1 MEVMAGIAVWT
12 VNGAKVSEYP
22 ETTPFALLPKIRVV
36 ELEIQIW
43 PLPWK
48 KGGWSC
54 GCWCGGGRNDEG
66 GGCCGFMSSDL
77 SSHQKWI
84 LSAPLTSLVISPPT
98 TVSYSLFCTA
108 VHFLTCKMRRKRRK
122 NRGQGVWAGGG
133 VSARGLVDRKTF
145 VSLCNVTF
153 NQFYLHWAFCPS
165 RENLI
170 RF

>member
-1 MEVMAGIAVWT
+1 MTAPLKEGWLILWMLVWWW
-12 VNGAKVSEYP
+12 NEW
-22 ETTPFALLPKIRVV
+22 R
-36 ELEIQIW
+36 
-43 PLPWK
+43 
-48 KGGWSC
+48 
-54 GCWCGGGRNDEG
+54 G

-122 NRGQGVWAGGG
+122 NRGQGAWAGGG

-165 RENLI
+165 RENVI
-170 RF
+170 RFREFVKLTYFQVLSDKPAQNLLHMIIN